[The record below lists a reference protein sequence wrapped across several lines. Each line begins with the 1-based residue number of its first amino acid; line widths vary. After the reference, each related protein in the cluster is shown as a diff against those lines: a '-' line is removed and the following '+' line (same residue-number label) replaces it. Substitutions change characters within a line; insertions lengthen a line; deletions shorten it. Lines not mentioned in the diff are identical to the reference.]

1 LCPKGDYVDPVR
13 SKDLKKTIET
23 VSRLLD
29 SELFDP
35 ITRKKAEEVKR
46 TPEKKL
52 ETLRN
57 YG

>member
-1 LCPKGDYVDPVR
+1 MDPVR

-46 TPEKKL
+46 TLEKKL

-57 YG
+57 HG